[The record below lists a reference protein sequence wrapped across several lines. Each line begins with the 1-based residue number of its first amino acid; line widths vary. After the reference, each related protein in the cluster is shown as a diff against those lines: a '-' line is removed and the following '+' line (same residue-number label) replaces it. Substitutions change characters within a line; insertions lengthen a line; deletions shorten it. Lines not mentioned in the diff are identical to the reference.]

1 MRARLKGHVH
11 MMDRWQAGRRAPLAY
26 APTIPA
32 EPGTRNAPP
41 VPGAGHGRN
50 GPSIPI
56 RSRKAGRRE
65 GIFVKLL
72 RYLRRETLGAWLL
85 PLVIIASLASMHQA
99 GLFQL
104 LDLRFFDVV
113 STQQAGATPKVVVV
127 EQDAAFEQGGT
138 DRFAELDR
146 ALARLGV
153 ERIGYLGDRPTG
165 IKAGTS
171 KIPVVTARSP
181 QPVPASQ
188 AWQLPPGQGDELVAA
203 RILPAAQYGIYR
215 SQLPDLPGKAARLPV
230 FETVMAGVAVPRAP
244 YLICMP
250 REQSIPTL
258 SASQLI
264 AGDLAQGDLAGT
276 VAIVAG
282 RSAFTNSYA
291 TPLTPQHQATSEAR
305 YRALAVQSLRSAG
318 AVYQSTLWEV
328 WLLMLIAGLVLALA
342 YGRVDPKRFALALPL
357 FATALIVPACWA
369 ALHFGGRL
377 LPLTA
382 LLLAPWLVSF
392 ALVLLRESSQDRR
405 LEAAAS
411 RAVQHSFRR
420 SALREGARLPEFLG
434 VAARIAGVERSLLVA
449 VRPNGQLEEVQAN
462 NAALDDLALSH
473 RQLATAL
480 GGMRRKGASFAA
492 EEFLPQWP
500 GQARVCWLGGA
511 QGDLY
516 WFYSQPVGSTPR
528 KSAQLVRAIVAS
540 FRELFRWRS
549 DLNARSHNDERFS
562 PIDDKVASAIALIAQ
577 QSEQVRH
584 GFDALDTAVVIFHL
598 IGSPLHANARMQEI
612 YQQAGLSV
620 AETDLPHALLELTDL
635 DETRIHAMLH
645 DLLIHGGEMRVP
657 MREIGPEERMIRV
670 AAPHSLAKG
679 EERVLVVEAIDVA
692 DFHRAADLR
701 QAVAMYI
708 DLQLRNDFEA
718 ILLGAELAADDR
730 VGREQLGPIVRRIA
744 ETARRGTGRL
754 DEVAELTRGSA
765 SQVVDASYPI
775 EARKVVTEAVQRVS
789 DFADELSVE
798 IQAQIPGIS
807 GFTIAEPVRLR
818 EMIEAMLRVVIADT
832 PQGEKVRLVLDEFDH
847 HTRIRISG
855 GFGIGFERLV
865 NLLDAGPE
873 KASGDYRAIAQGME
887 QSRQWNARYPIGGV
901 RQTGLVSIWICGGL
915 DEPVPHTDY

>member
-1 MRARLKGHVH
+1 
-11 MMDRWQAGRRAPLAY
+11 MMDRWQAGRHAPLAY

-32 EPGTRNAPP
+32 HPSTGNAPP
-41 VPGAGHGRN
+41 VPGLDRGRSGKTTPQKRRRAGQ
-50 GPSIPI
+50 
-56 RSRKAGRRE
+56 RE
-65 GIFVKLL
+65 RIFHKLL
-72 RYLRRETLGAWLL
+72 SYLRRETLGAWLL

-104 LDLRFFDVV
+104 LDLRFFDAVT
-113 STQQAGATPKVVVV
+113 TQEAGAKPQVVVV
-127 EQDAAFEQGGT
+127 EQDAGFARGDPG
-138 DRFAELDR
+138 RFGELDR
-146 ALARLGV
+146 ALAQLGV
-153 ERIGYLGDRPTG
+153 ERIGYLGDRPASA
-165 IKAGTS
+165 KLNAGGV
-171 KIPVVTARSP
+171 PVVMARSP
-181 QPVPASQ
+181 QRIPASRI
-188 AWQLPPGQGDELVAA
+188 WHLPEAEDGAVNAA

-215 SQLPDLPGKAARLPV
+215 SQLPDLAGREGSVPV
-230 FETVMAGVAVPRAP
+230 FETALAGVPAP
-244 YLICMP
+244 PAQYLVRMP

-258 SASQLI
+258 HASQLI
-264 AGDLAQGDLAGT
+264 AGDLAAGELAGT

-282 RSAFTNSYA
+282 APALTNGYA

-305 YRALAVQSLRSAG
+305 YRALAVQALRSG
-318 AVYQSTLWEV
+318 RAVYHSTLWEV
-328 WLLMLIAGLVLALA
+328 WLLMLIAGLVLALV
-342 YGRVDPKRFALALPL
+342 YSRVDPKRFALALPL
-357 FATALIVPACWA
+357 FATALIAPSCWA

-392 ALVLLRESSQDRR
+392 ALVLLRESAQDRR

-449 VRPNGQLEEVQAN
+449 LRPNGRIEEVQVQ
-462 NAALDDLALSH
+462 NAALDDLAIDH
-473 RQLATAL
+473 RQLLTAL

-492 EEFLPQWP
+492 EEFLPNWP
-500 GQARVCWLGGA
+500 GQPRVCWLGGA

-516 WFYSQPVGSTPR
+516 WFYTQPTGRAPR

-549 DLNARSHNDERFS
+549 DLNARSSHDERFS
-562 PIDDKVASAIALIAQ
+562 PIDDKVASAILLMAQ
-577 QSEQVRH
+577 QSEQVRN

-598 IGSPLHANARMQEI
+598 IGSPLHANSRMQEI
-612 YQQAGLSV
+612 YCQAGLSV
-620 AETDLPHALLELTDL
+620 ADTDLPQALLELTDL
-635 DETRIHAMLH
+635 DETRIQAMLH
-645 DLLIHGGEMRVP
+645 DLLVNGGEMRVP

-670 AAPHSLAKG
+670 AAPHKLAKG
-679 EERVLVVEAIDVA
+679 AERILVVEAIDVV
-692 DFHRAADLR
+692 DLNRTADLR

-730 VGREQLGPIVRRIA
+730 VGAEQLAPIVRRIA

-754 DEVAELTRGSA
+754 DEVAELTRGTA

-775 EARKVVTEAVQRVS
+775 EARKVVTETIQRVS
-789 DFADELSVE
+789 DFASELSVE
-798 IQAQIPGIS
+798 IQVEIPGIS

-832 PQGEKVRLVLDEFDH
+832 PQGETVRLVLDELDH

-865 NLLDAGPE
+865 NLLDTSPE

-887 QSRQWNARYPIGGV
+887 QSRQWNASVSYWGREADGFGFNIDLRRIG
-901 RQTGLVSIWICGGL
+901 
-915 DEPVPHTDY
+915 